1 MILTAESWFSDHKI
15 KKWKADFLLYVGVGT
30 HNCDPNYLG
39 IKKSKE
45 HQNINDSNCWI
56 IDLGSKA
63 RMEKLFGSKLEENPL
78 ALPTSLAS
86 RLKVK

>member
-1 MILTAESWFSDHKI
+1 MIINGVF
-15 KKWKADFLLYVGVGT
+15 KKWKADFFLLYVGVGT
-30 HNCDPNYLG
+30 HNCDPNHLG

-45 HQNINDSNCWI
+45 HQNMNDSNCWI

>member
-1 MILTAESWFSDHKI
+1 M
-15 KKWKADFLLYVGVGT
+15 
-30 HNCDPNYLG
+30 
-39 IKKSKE
+39 
-45 HQNINDSNCWI
+45 NDSNCWI

-78 ALPTSLAS
+78 ALPTSLTS